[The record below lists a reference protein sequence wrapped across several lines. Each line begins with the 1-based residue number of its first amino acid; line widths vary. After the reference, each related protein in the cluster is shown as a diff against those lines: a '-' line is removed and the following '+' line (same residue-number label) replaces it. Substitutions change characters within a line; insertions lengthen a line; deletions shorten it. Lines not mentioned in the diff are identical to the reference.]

1 MFRTFIWLLLA
12 AIILIIMLPIGLV
25 IRLVQII
32 KGKKYDGPNRA
43 AAWVCNNI
51 VPFYTRLAGCDYEII
66 GSENIPDEPSLFVG
80 NHQGVLD
87 VVLILFALGGPK
99 VIMAKKEAKNV
110 PIAHLWMT
118 LLRCIFID
126 RKNMRNA
133 LKCIEEAEDQLSHG
147 QSVLI
152 FPEGTRS
159 RGPEMNPFKHGA
171 FKAAIK
177 TGSKIVPF
185 VIDGTYKIFEEHK
198 RLIKSKVK
206 FSILKPVVALE
217 GETSAQLSQRV
228 QNLIAEELV
237 RLRNE

>member
-1 MFRTFIWLLLA
+1 MV
-12 AIILIIMLPIGLV
+12 GN
-25 IRLVQII
+25 
-32 KGKKYDGPNRA
+32 KYSGPNKV
-43 AAWVCNNI
+43 AAWVCMHF
-51 VPFYTRLAGCDYEII
+51 VPAYTRLAGCDYEII
-66 GSENIPDEPSLFVG
+66 GAENIPKEPALFVG

-87 VVLILFALGGPK
+87 VIMILFALNGPK
-99 VIMAKKEAKNV
+99 IIMAKKEAKNV

-177 TGSKIVPF
+177 TNVPIVPF
-185 VIDGTYKIFEEHK
+185 AIDGSYKVFEDNM
-198 RLIKSKVK
+198 RLVKSKVK
-206 FSILKPVVALE
+206 FSILKPIMPLE
-217 GETSAQLSQRV
+217 GETATKLSIRV
-228 QNLIAEELV
+228 QDIIGQELV